1 MEKSAFYDLYPP
13 EEAFVMEQRAKLLME
28 LETWLKESGLSQ
40 KQAAERL
47 GVDQPRVSDIKNGM
61 TGYVIVRAESHA
73 DAAKLFE
80 NHPHFTIFPGDS
92 VEIMECLPLPDSAT
106 RAA

>member
-47 GVDQPRVSDIKNGM
+47 GVDQPRVSDIKNGKFARF
-61 TGYVIVRAESHA
+61 TL
-73 DAAKLFE
+73 DKL
-80 NHPHFTIFPGDS
+80 
-92 VEIMECLPLPDSAT
+92 VELAT
-106 RAA
+106 RAGIVAEIKITRPAPSAA